1 MSGEDSGSVYTP
13 AELRRILGSVGENV
27 AVNRSVVFYS
37 PKNIHVGSNSR
48 IDCFSI
54 LSASSHGIVI
64 GDHVHISA
72 YVALFGASGSI
83 HVASF
88 CALSSRVT
96 VFTSTD
102 DYGDGFMSNPTVA
115 REYRKESC
123 GNVVFQKHALIG
135 CGSVIMPGVTVE
147 VGGSVGALSFV
158 NKNVPEFG
166 IVAGIPGRVI
176 GQRNRRLLE
185 LETAFLAAKER
196 QKPAV

>member
-1 MSGEDSGSVYTP
+1 MNEELGSLYTHD
-13 AELRRILGSVGENV
+13 ELSSMLGSVGENV

-37 PKNIHVGSNSR
+37 PQNIHLGSNVR

-64 GDHVHISA
+64 GDHTHISA

-83 HVASF
+83 HIASF

-96 VFTSTD
+96 VYTSTD
-102 DYGDGFMSNPTVA
+102 DYVEGFMSNPTVA
-115 REYRKESC
+115 PEYRKERC
-123 GNVVFQKHALIG
+123 GDVRFQKHALIG
-135 CGSVIMPGVTVE
+135 CASVIMPGVTVE

-158 NKNVPEFG
+158 NKNVPEFAV
-166 IVAGIPGRVI
+166 VAGTPCRLI

-185 LETAFLAAKER
+185 LEAAFLANKC
-196 QKPAV
+196 

>member
-1 MSGEDSGSVYTP
+1 M
-13 AELRRILGSVGENV
+13 LGSVGENV

-37 PKNIHVGSNSR
+37 AKNIRIGSNVR

-72 YVALFGASGSI
+72 YAALFGASGRI
-83 HVASF
+83 DVESF

-102 DYGDGFMSNPTVA
+102 DYVDGFMSNPTVGP
-115 REYRKESC
+115 EYRKESC
-123 GNVVFQKHALIG
+123 GNVMFKKHALIG
-135 CGSVIMPGVTVE
+135 CASVIMPGVTVE
-147 VGGSVGALSFV
+147 VGGSVGALSLV
-158 NKNVPEFG
+158 NRNVPEFAV
-166 IVAGIPGRVI
+166 VAGIPCRII

-185 LETAFLAAKER
+185 LEAAFLAAKC
-196 QKPAV
+196 

>member
-1 MSGEDSGSVYTP
+1 MPGEELGSFFTRD
-13 AELRRILGSVGENV
+13 ELRRMLGSVGENV

-37 PKNIHVGSNSR
+37 PQNIHVGSNTR

-54 LSASSHGIVI
+54 LSATSRGIVI

-72 YVALFGASGSI
+72 FVALFGASGSI
-83 HVASF
+83 HVGSF

-102 DYGDGFMSNPTVA
+102 DYVDGYMSNPTVPP
-115 REYRKESC
+115 EYRKEQS
-123 GNVVFQKHALIG
+123 GDVVLKKHALIG

-158 NKNVPEFG
+158 NKNVPEFVV
-166 IVAGIPGRVI
+166 VAGIPCRVI

-185 LETAFLAAKER
+185 LEATFLAGSL
-196 QKPAV
+196 

>member
-1 MSGEDSGSVYTP
+1 MNEELGSLYTRD
-13 AELRRILGSVGENV
+13 ELNSLLGSVGENV
-27 AVNRSVVFYS
+27 AINRSVVFYS
-37 PKNIHVGSNSR
+37 PKNIHLGSNVR

-54 LSASSHGIVI
+54 LSASSRGIVI

-96 VFTSTD
+96 VFTSSD
-102 DYGDGFMSNPTVA
+102 DYVEGFMSNPTVA
-115 REYRKESC
+115 AEYRKERR
-123 GNVVFQKHALIG
+123 GDVVLKKHALIG
-135 CGSVIMPGVTVE
+135 CASVIMPGVTVE
-147 VGGSVGALSFV
+147 VGGSVGALSLV

-166 IVAGIPGRVI
+166 VVAGIPCRLI

-185 LETAFLAAKER
+185 LEAAFLANKC
-196 QKPAV
+196 

>member
-1 MSGEDSGSVYTP
+1 MSMELASLHT
-13 AELRRILGSVGENV
+13 AEELRQMLGSVGENV

-54 LSASSHGIVI
+54 LSASAAGIVI

-72 YVALFGASGSI
+72 YVGLFGASGKI
-83 HVASF
+83 QVESF

-96 VFTSTD
+96 VFTSSD
-102 DYGDGFMSNPTVA
+102 DYVDGFMSNPTVP
-115 REYRKESC
+115 EEFRKEQM
-123 GNVVFQKHALIG
+123 GDVVFKKHALIG
-135 CGSVIMPGVTVE
+135 CGSVIMPGVTIE

-158 NKNVPEFG
+158 NKNVPEFAV
-166 IVAGIPGRVI
+166 VAGIPCRII

-185 LETAFLAAKER
+185 LEELLLARPNRDRKGA
-196 QKPAV
+196 